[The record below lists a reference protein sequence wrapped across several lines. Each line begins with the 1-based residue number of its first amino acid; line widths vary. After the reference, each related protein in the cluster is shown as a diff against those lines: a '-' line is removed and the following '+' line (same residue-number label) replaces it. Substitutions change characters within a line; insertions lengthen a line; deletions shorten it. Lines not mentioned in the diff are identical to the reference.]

1 MTKYKILVVDDEESL
16 CEILQ
21 FNLEVE
27 GYEVDVAYSA
37 EQALDMHPERY
48 SLILLDVMMGE
59 TSGFKMARQLKSR
72 PETAGVPIIF
82 CTARD
87 TEDDTVAGL
96 NIGADDYIA
105 KPFSIREVL
114 ARVRSVLRRTA
125 QPAAEEKAVAFE
137 GLRMDLTRKVC
148 TIDGEPLA
156 LTKKEFEILAL
167 LLSSRE
173 KILPRFESSRAS
185 ISNSFFVRASGVPST
200 VQILRTRSMC
210 SPSNAIALLGPSCG
224 AVRRSTER
232 TRASTSRTEKGLVM

>member
-1 MTKYKILVVDDEESL
+1 MGKAKILVVDDEESL

-37 EQALDMHPERY
+37 EQALQMHPERY

-59 TSGFKMARQLKSR
+59 MSGFRMAREMKKQ
-72 PETAGVPIIF
+72 PETARVPIVF
-82 CTARD
+82 CTAKD

-96 NIGADDYIA
+96 NLGADDYIA

-125 QPAAEEKAVAFE
+125 TEEKPSQAICFE
-137 GLRMDLTRKVC
+137 TLSMDLLSKRC
-148 TIDGEPLA
+148 TLDGQELS

-167 LLSSRE
+167 FLSHRGVIFSRE
-173 KILPRFESSRAS
+173 EILNRIWSDEVIVLDRTIDVNITRLRRKTGRYGEHIVTRLGYGYGFE
-185 ISNSFFVRASGVPST
+185 
-200 VQILRTRSMC
+200 
-210 SPSNAIALLGPSCG
+210 
-224 AVRRSTER
+224 E
-232 TRASTSRTEKGLVM
+232 

>member
-125 QPAAEEKAVAFE
+125 QPAAEEKAVA
-137 GLRMDLTRKVC
+137 
-148 TIDGEPLA
+148 IDGEPLA

-167 LLSSRE
+167 LLSSRG
-173 KILPRFESSRAS
+173 KIFSREE
-185 ISNSFFVRASGVPST
+185 
-200 VQILRTRSMC
+200 ILRQVWSDEVIVLDRTIDVNITRLRRKIG
-210 SPSNAIALLGPSCG
+210 PYGEHIVTRLGYG
-224 AVRRSTER
+224 YGFE
-232 TRASTSRTEKGLVM
+232 E